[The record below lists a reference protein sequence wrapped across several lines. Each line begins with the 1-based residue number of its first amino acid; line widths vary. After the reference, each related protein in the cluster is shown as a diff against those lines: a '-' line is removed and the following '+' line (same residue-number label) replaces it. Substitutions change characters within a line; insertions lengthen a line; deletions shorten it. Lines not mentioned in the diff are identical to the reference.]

1 MPAGWACLTAKD
13 VSAIGGKY
21 SIRLELPP
29 IVAPKWFWIR
39 LDVLRLAWKVFSIK
53 TIIYG
58 KISLPRFAWEGDMVE
73 AAGVELN
80 VYLFDKYSYS

>member
-13 VSAIGGKY
+13 VSAIGGNY

-58 KISLPRFAWEGDMVE
+58 KTNPSQVRLGREYG
-73 AAGVELN
+73 GGGG
-80 VYLFDKYSYS
+80 S